1 MIRQPPNSTLTFDT
15 GCAGD
20 IERTRSLVYPICSYR
35 AQNSLIVTK
44 LSASSGVTKRR
55 IRRLARMP

>member
-1 MIRQPPNSTLTFDT
+1 MIRQRPNPTLTFDA

-20 IERTRSLVYPICSYR
+20 IEHTRSFAYPICSYR

-44 LSASSGVTKRR
+44 LSASSGFTKRR
-55 IRRLARMP
+55 IRRLV